1 MTLIMGIDP
10 ASQVTGWGV
19 IECQTDGMHYRGAS
33 ALYGRGHGVA
43 ARMARL
49 SDGMAQLLRDYT
61 PAVIAMEEAFVGRNS
76 ASALRLGEVRGMMMA
91 HATHNRIEIVSYAAR
106 TIKKSVTG
114 SGGASK
120 QQVAMM
126 VRHCL
131 IGDMP
136 SDLPQDSWDALAVA
150 LCHGFIISAKMKLP
164 S

>member
-19 IECQTDGMHYRGAS
+19 IECRSDGMHYRGAS
-33 ALYGRGHGVA
+33 ALYGEGEGVA

-49 SDGMAQLLRDYT
+49 SDGMAQLLRDHT
-61 PAVIAMEEAFVGRNS
+61 PAVIVMEEAFVGRNS

-114 SGGASK
+114 SGAASK

-131 IGDMP
+131 TGDVP

-150 LCHGFIISAKMKLP
+150 LCHGFIIGAKMRMP